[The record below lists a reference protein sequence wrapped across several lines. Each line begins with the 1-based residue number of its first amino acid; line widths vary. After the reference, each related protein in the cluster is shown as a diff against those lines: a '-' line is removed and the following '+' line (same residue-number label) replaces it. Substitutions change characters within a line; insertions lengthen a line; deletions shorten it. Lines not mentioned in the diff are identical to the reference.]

1 MSSQRPVYIP
11 RRRKAAQSSNSS
23 DSNNNNNNTDP
34 TSASKSTG
42 LDYQTRRERQK
53 QQQPRFHGAFTGGF
67 SAGYF
72 NTVGTKEGWTPSEVK
87 NKDQRL
93 EDFMDDEDHASWGGP
108 TRVRDEYGAK
118 NKVAA
123 TPAALTETSMKDHHD
138 SDPTTTSGDDVA
150 SSLQQSSSRTPFLPV
165 TYMLEIS
172 HQTVGPRLLRRL
184 GWREGGIAIVPEN
197 ETTSTSNNPAAAG
210 TANDDDVNKNTL
222 ENLAKVHLSRRKLR
236 KIQVR
241 SSRIKLPTPKLDQC
255 GLGFEPYKNAPE
267 FQRYRDKRK
276 QQARDRA
283 SYNTKVNV
291 YRISDVAAAPVESNT
306 NSHGAA
312 GRLAASSQDNNGGE
326 YLSYETAEDFV
337 GKRSSA
343 GFALRDDEDDAYDD
357 DVIYNHSKQL
367 GRINDGEPQSSR
379 PSTFKV
385 GDEYNTEVYEHE
397 SSDDDEY
404 NISTVGLTS
413 NSLSS
418 ISRGGVDKHDQS
430 LASANNSKTTAT
442 NNKNKSVD
450 VGNMFAAWA
459 GIDQSSREGK
469 ASSTLNDAAVTSD
482 GQPPLAGFVLG
493 NCVDKNNQR
502 YSGPDIPRDYTI
514 QRHKFGEHENP
525 YVLEAISNAVRLEQ
539 KEERNSQIRQQQQLQ
554 QQLQLHQESQRQ
566 IMQHRGDESSSRP
579 LSKNFSS
586 LGEAMKRR
594 FTASSTGEGSKKG
607 ESSTTKISTTLPT
620 GLHLPRPVE
629 NKDNSSKDIKS
640 LHSNVTITRTVKSFF
655 PNPLICKRFRVPVP
669 TNVKRN
675 AGLIATIEEKKNKES
690 AYFQR
695 EILGKSKQQQ
705 ENKKRSVQNMDDT
718 GNAKSD
724 ETQTNE
730 EEAPKR
736 IDRPAIENLR
746 SIFQPSSDESSSS
759 SDDDESDDG
768 GEKTSIDLDQS
779 QKDDSN
785 YSKEDKQSPALSS
798 EGSPAKDGLG
808 GGSREIVEYRPSLS
822 QDELENF
829 SSRSSGSDDEY
840 LSSRKRRK
848 EKRRRKHRHHSR
860 KRHKRK
866 SSRSIDRDGD
876 SDRSSSHEETED
888 EKQRKEHRSREHK
901 RRKKKKS
908 SRHKSRKRE
917 KCESK

>member
-11 RRRKAAQSSNSS
+11 RRRKAANSS
-23 DSNNNNNNTDP
+23 SSNNNNNTDP
-34 TSASKSTG
+34 ASVSKSTG
-42 LDYQTRRERQK
+42 PDYQTRRERQK

-72 NTVGTKEGWTPSEVK
+72 NTVGTKEGWKPSEVK

-118 NKVAA
+118 NNTAA
-123 TPAALTETSMKDHHD
+123 TAAAAAATETAMKDHHG
-138 SDPTTTSGDDVA
+138 SDPTTSGGDVA

-165 TYMLEIS
+165 KYMLEIS

-197 ETTSTSNNPAAAG
+197 ETTTTNSNSAVG
-210 TANDDDVNKNTL
+210 TANDDDDDDNKNTL

-267 FQRYRDKRK
+267 FQRYRDKRR

-291 YRISDVAAAPVESNT
+291 YRISDVASAPVESNA

-357 DVIYNHSKQL
+357 DVTYNHSKQHDK
-367 GRINDGEPQSSR
+367 INDGEPQSSR

-404 NISTVGLTS
+404 NASVTGLTN
-413 NSLSS
+413 NSWSS
-418 ISRGGVDKHDQS
+418 ISRGGVGKHGQS
-430 LASANNSKTTAT
+430 FASANNNKTTTT

-450 VGNMFAAWA
+450 VGNMFATWA
-459 GIDQSSREGK
+459 GTDQSSREGK
-469 ASSTLNDAAVTSD
+469 ASSTLNAAAVTSD

-493 NCVDKNNQR
+493 DCIDKNNQR
-502 YSGPDIPRDYTI
+502 YPGPDIPRDYTI
-514 QRHKFGEHENP
+514 QRHEFGEHENP

-539 KEERNSQIRQQQQLQ
+539 KEERKSQIRHQQEQQLQ
-554 QQLQLHQESQRQ
+554 QESQRQ

-594 FTASSTGEGSKKG
+594 FTASTTGEGSKKG
-607 ESSTTKISTTLPT
+607 ESSTTKTPTSLPA

-629 NKDNSSKDIKS
+629 NKDDSSKEIKS
-640 LHSNVTITRTVKSFF
+640 LHSNITITRTVKSFF
-655 PNPLICKRFRVPVP
+655 PNPLICKRFRVPMP

-675 AGLIATIEEKKNKES
+675 AGLIATTEETKNKES
-690 AYFQR
+690 AYFER
-695 EILGKSKQQQ
+695 EILGKAKQQQ
-705 ENKKRSVQNMDDT
+705 ENKKQPVQNMDDT

-724 ETQTNE
+724 ESQTNE
-730 EEAPKR
+730 EEAPKG

-759 SDDDESDDG
+759 SEDDDSDDG

-785 YSKEDKQSPALSS
+785 HSKEDKKLPALPS
-798 EGSPAKDGLG
+798 EDTPIEDGLG

-822 QDELENF
+822 QDEVENF
-829 SSRSSGSDDEY
+829 SSRSSDNSDDES
-840 LSSRKRRK
+840 LSSRRRRK

-866 SSRSIDRDGD
+866 RSRSIDRDGD
-876 SDRSSSHEETED
+876 SDRSSSHEEED
-888 EKQRKEHRSREHK
+888 EERQKERRSREHK

-917 KCESK
+917 KSESK